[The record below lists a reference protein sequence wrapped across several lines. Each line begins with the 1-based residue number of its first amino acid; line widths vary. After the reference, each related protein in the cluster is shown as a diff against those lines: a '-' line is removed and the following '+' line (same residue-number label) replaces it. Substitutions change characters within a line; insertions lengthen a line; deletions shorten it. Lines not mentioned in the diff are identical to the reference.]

1 MMNVLQIFAIVS
13 IFGILYIVLK
23 LWQKV
28 HRMEPFEKNNNLRDN
43 MSKKQV
49 NSQCANL
56 SSTPELE

>member
-28 HRMEPFEKNNNLRDN
+28 HKDG
-43 MSKKQV
+43 
-49 NSQCANL
+49 
-56 SSTPELE
+56 TI